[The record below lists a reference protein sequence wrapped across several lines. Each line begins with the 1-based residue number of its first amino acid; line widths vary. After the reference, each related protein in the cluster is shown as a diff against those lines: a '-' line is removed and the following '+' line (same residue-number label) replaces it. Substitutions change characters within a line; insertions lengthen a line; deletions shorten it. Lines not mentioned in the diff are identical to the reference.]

1 LRVFPRAI
9 YRKSLIYLD
18 GRTPVLS
25 PAYDLL
31 STIPYIQDRTAA
43 LKYARTRKMSEF
55 TYDELSYLA
64 AKAGVADKL
73 VVQTARRTVE
83 EFHET
88 WAGEKNH
95 LGLANAVIEL
105 IDRHLPMLPLVSG
118 R

>member
-1 LRVFPRAI
+1 LRAFPKAI
-9 YRKSLIYLD
+9 YRKTLIYPD
-18 GRTPVLS
+18 SGTPMLS

-31 STIPYIQDRTAA
+31 STIPYIQNWTAA

-64 AKAGVADKL
+64 AKAGVADRPMR
-73 VVQTARRTVE
+73 QTARRTVE

-88 WAGEKNH
+88 WTREKNH
-95 LGLANAVIEL
+95 LGLANAVI
-105 IDRHLPMLPLVSG
+105 DAVDGHLPTLSLVSG